1 MSWGCAAAYHAAV
14 EAHFTRAALSSLA
27 VGLHF
32 HAVATRLLQ
41 QVGAGLDDAAAS
53 TCELDRHLVAH
64 RAVLRLPLVL
74 LDVLRRV
81 LARQPGR
88 VVGPGGRER
97 LVVLEA
103 LREPR
108 RELVEQS
115 ECGRTRPPRSE
126 GGRAGQAGGAEQCGQ
141 PHSVRQSGTGIA
153 RDCDSRSRP
162 DRPRDAWDT
171 PRTHA
176 GIHGGMKLKV
186 LSRDKRDFTRGSSSE
201 LTPVARSLQPEL
213 HPFDRAREYKRAL
226 NAVKL
231 DRHFAKPFVCSLSGH
246 LDSVNCLAK
255 SAGSL
260 STLVSGSCDGEI
272 RRWNLTEPASAWCAP
287 AAHKGFVR
295 GLAFSRS
302 GHHFLSA
309 SEDQTVKLWSSTAAA
324 NQRKPLSRYLGK
336 GAFNDVDH
344 HHADHL
350 FATAGAALVLW
361 DVSRSEPMQTF
372 SWGADG
378 LTRVRFNPAQHNLL
392 GTISTDR
399 AVVLYDTSTGSA
411 LQKMTMQAQ
420 ERSGARTDGVRWG
433 WRGRGRQRDALR
445 LERSSRAQT
454 RPNGMC
460 WNPMEPMHFTLP
472 CEDHD
477 LYTFDL
483 RKLGQA
489 LCVHRGHVSAVLDVD
504 YAPTG
509 RRLSVP
515 RLPRSRS
522 RSRPRA
528 CDDVRAPR
536 VQAIRIGVVR
546 QDDPS
551 VGRQRDRR
559 ARRVPHEAD
568 AAALVRPMVDG
579 LGLHLLRL

>member
-1 MSWGCAAAYHAAV
+1 MASSDEPAVPRSSRKPDPAAAPA
-14 EAHFTRAALSSLA
+14 RIPK
-27 VGLHF
+27 GLDPGPTVH
-32 HAVATRLLQ
+32 ATR
-41 QVGAGLDDAAAS
+41 G
-53 TCELDRHLVAH
+53 
-64 RAVLRLPLVL
+64 
-74 LDVLRRV
+74 
-81 LARQPGR
+81 
-88 VVGPGGRER
+88 
-97 LVVLEA
+97 
-103 LREPR
+103 
-108 RELVEQS
+108 
-115 ECGRTRPPRSE
+115 
-126 GGRAGQAGGAEQCGQ
+126 
-141 PHSVRQSGTGIA
+141 
-153 RDCDSRSRP
+153 
-162 DRPRDAWDT
+162 T

-272 RRWNLTEPASAWCAP
+272 RRWNLTERASAWCAP

-309 SEDQTVKLWSSTAAA
+309 SEDQTVKLWSSTAAE

-372 SWGADG
+372 TWGADG

-411 LQKMTMQAQ
+411 LQKMTMQAR
-420 ERSGARTDGVRWG
+420 EIWGATHRRCEVGVREG
-433 WRGRGRQRDALR
+433 GV
-445 LERSSRAQT
+445 
-454 RPNGMC
+454 NGMRC
-460 WNPMEPMHFTLP
+460 
-472 CEDHD
+472 
-477 LYTFDL
+477 
-483 RKLGQA
+483 G
-489 LCVHRGHVSAVLDVD
+489 
-504 YAPTG
+504 
-509 RRLSVP
+509 LSV
-515 RLPRSRS
+515 RHARRRVQTACAGTRWSRCTSRS
-522 RSRPRA
+522 HVRTTTCTRSTCASSARRCAYTAATCPLCSTSTTRRRAGGRPIDDCPAATALAPSCVCRRA
-528 CDDVRAPR
+528 RSR
-536 VQAIRIGVVR
+536 VQAVRIGVVR
-546 QDDPS
+546 
-551 VGRQRDRR
+551 
-559 ARRVPHEAD
+559 
-568 AAALVRPMVDG
+568 
-579 LGLHLLRL
+579 